1 MNTSKMTPEELERYN
16 YRMSV
21 CHNGPCS
28 SPYRD
33 NCPCPNDCPHHGRC
47 CDCIHLH
54 IKNRKLRGG
63 AEDDFNWLPACVKLS
78 WQGRFE
84 ELYVNDNPEAAK
96 AAEGTLD
103 KTQMSEMAVEHHL
116 AKLRVSHEGPCSS
129 PYKGE
134 NCPCNVE
141 GPAHGSDCPLH
152 GRCCDCVHHH
162 LDSTIRSGGIKGIAE
177 ERMLW
182 MPACLRSAQQGNFD
196 GVHIHE
202 R

>member
-1 MNTSKMTPEELERYN
+1 MDTSKMTPEELERFN

-21 CHNGPCS
+21 SHTGPCS

-33 NCPCPNDCPHHGRC
+33 KCPCTNDCPHHGRC

-63 AEDDFNWLPACVKLS
+63 AEDDFSWLPACVKMS
-78 WQGRFE
+78 WQGSFKD
-84 ELYVNDNPEAAK
+84 LYVNDNPEAVK
-96 AAEGTLD
+96 SIEGQLD
-103 KTQMSEMAVEHHL
+103 TTQMDDMQLEHHK

-129 PYKGE
+129 PYNGE
-134 NCPCNVE
+134 NCPCNIE

-162 LDSTIRSGGIKGIAE
+162 LDSTIKDGGIKGIAKE
-177 ERMLW
+177 LMLW
-182 MPACLRSAQQGNFD
+182 MPACLRSAQQGKFD
-196 GVHIHE
+196 EVHIHE